1 MINPAILKRI
11 AEIEIRTNQRI
22 SSLFSGAYRS
32 IFKGRGL
39 EFESVRQYEPGDDV
53 RLIDWKVTAR
63 TGLPYIRQYI
73 EERQL
78 TVMILI
84 DGSQSLFFGTQYQEK
99 RQVAAELG
107 SAIAMTA
114 SRNRDRTGLIIFTDE
129 CECIIPPSSN
139 PRHARRILY
148 NILTFKPQGK
158 QTHIGKA
165 LETAN
170 RLLSPGSVLFI
181 LSDFLQDTAS
191 YERALKVTSRAHDVT
206 AIIVN
211 DPIESHFPAAGM
223 MALEDAETNQIQWVD
238 PKSKTWQRQFRRNV
252 SAMRQKREQLMRQSA
267 AGSFEITSRDDYISK
282 LIQYLRN
289 RAIS

>member
-1 MINPAILKRI
+1 MITPSILKRI
-11 AEIEIRTNQRI
+11 AQIELHTNQRI
-22 SSLFSGAYRS
+22 TSLFSGAYRS

-63 TGLPYIRQYI
+63 TGVPYIRQYV

-78 TVMILI
+78 TVMVLI

-129 CECIIPPSSN
+129 CERIIPPSSN

-148 NILTFKPQGK
+148 DILTFKPERK

-170 RLLSPGSVLFI
+170 RLLSRGSVVFI
-181 LSDFLQDTAS
+181 LSDFLQDVDTYAK
-191 YERALKVTSRAHDVT
+191 AFKVTAQAHDVT

-211 DPIESHFPAAGM
+211 DPIESRFPVSGM
-223 MALEDAETNQIQWVD
+223 MALEDAETKQIQWVD
-238 PKSKTWQRQFRRNV
+238 PKSKAWQQQFNRNV
-252 SAMRQKREQLMRQSA
+252 NALTQQRAQLMRQSG
-267 AGSFEITSRDDYISK
+267 AGWFEITSRDDYVGK
-282 LIQYLRN
+282 LIEYLRD
-289 RAIS
+289 RASS